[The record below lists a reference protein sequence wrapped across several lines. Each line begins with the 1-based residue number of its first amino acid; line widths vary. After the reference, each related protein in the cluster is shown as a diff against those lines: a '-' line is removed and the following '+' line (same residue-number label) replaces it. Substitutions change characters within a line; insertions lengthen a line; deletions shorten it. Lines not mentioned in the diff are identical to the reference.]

1 MPRVPE
7 LPAKP
12 TVPEQDSLDGSV
24 ADEAKATVSASQ
36 KTRTRQDLK
45 ILIWVVKQRLDFEHF
60 QVDLASFW
68 WDRVSLDTEHF
79 RTETC

>member
-1 MPRVPE
+1 MPRVAE

-45 ILIWVVKQRLDFEHF
+45 ILI
-60 QVDLASFW
+60 
-68 WDRVSLDTEHF
+68 
-79 RTETC
+79 